1 MLSQNHLTLN
11 VLNFS
16 FVSEKLCCYITTR
29 AIEGAVKLSQK
40 DTKFFVHHLKLPTET
55 AELYTPF
62 VCFFNRSTPFSMLY
76 LSFLLYFGNSQRSIW
91 YLLCAFH

>member
-16 FVSEKLCCYITTR
+16 FVSEKLGCYITTK

-40 DTKFFVHHLKLPTET
+40 DTKFLCSVWRYQPATRVIGELQWHPFRTEK
-55 AELYTPF
+55 
-62 VCFFNRSTPFSMLY
+62 STHK
-76 LSFLLYFGNSQRSIW
+76 R
-91 YLLCAFH
+91 